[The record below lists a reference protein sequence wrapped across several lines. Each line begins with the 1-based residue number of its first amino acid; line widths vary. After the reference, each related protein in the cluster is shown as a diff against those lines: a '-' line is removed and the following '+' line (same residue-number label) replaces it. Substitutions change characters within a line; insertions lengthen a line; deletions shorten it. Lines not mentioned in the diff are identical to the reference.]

1 VDRRVSGPPP
11 VPPLETPGRRRE
23 ENINETEKKTV
34 RSPRRSVLISTAAVY
49 AAMYVALTL
58 VFSPISYGI
67 INLRVANILIG
78 LVPIIG
84 WPAVLGQTLGV
95 FMANQSA
102 LGDPLGPIDL
112 INVIPSFLFS
122 FLLWRLRNSSV
133 FLGLVLYS
141 VALGITVSYAV
152 SYASNGKVA
161 FFALV
166 PLVTPGIFVATA
178 VLGYVMYKSVKRLGV
193 LQRMFPN

>member
-1 VDRRVSGPPP
+1 VSGPPP

-23 ENINETEKKTV
+23 ENINETDKKTT
-34 RSPRRSVLISTAAVY
+34 RSPRRSLLISTAAVY

-58 VFSPISYGI
+58 VFSPVSYGI

-95 FMANQSA
+95 FIANQSA

-122 FLLWRLRNSSV
+122 FLLWKLRNNSV
-133 FLGLVLYS
+133 FLGLMLYS

-152 SYASNGKVA
+152 SYASNGKAA
-161 FFALV
+161 FFALI
-166 PLVTPGIFVATA
+166 PLVTPGIFLATA
-178 VLGYVMYKSVKRLGV
+178 VLGYIMYKSVKRLGV

>member
-1 VDRRVSGPPP
+1 VSGPPP

-23 ENINETEKKTV
+23 ENIDETEKKPA
-34 RSPRRSVLISTAAVY
+34 RSPRRSVIISTAAVY
-49 AAMYVALTL
+49 AAMYVALTF
-58 VFSPISYGI
+58 VFSPISYGV

-95 FMANQSA
+95 LIANQPA

-112 INVIPSFLFS
+112 INVVPSFLFS
-122 FLLWRLRNSSV
+122 LLLWKLRNKSV
-133 FLGLVLYS
+133 FLGLTLYS
-141 VALGITVSYAV
+141 IALGITVSYALN
-152 SYASNGKVA
+152 YAFNLPL
-161 FFALV
+161 LV
-166 PLVTPGIFVATA
+166 GIPQVTAGIFLATA
-178 VLGYVMYKSVKRLGV
+178 VFGYLLFRAVKRLGV

>member
-1 VDRRVSGPPP
+1 VSGPPP

-23 ENINETEKKTV
+23 ESIINKTEKTTT
-34 RSPRRSVLISTAAVY
+34 RSPRRSLLISTAAIY
-49 AAMYVALTL
+49 AAMYVALAL
-58 VFSPISYGI
+58 VFSPISYGA

-95 FMANQSA
+95 FIANQPA

-112 INVIPSFLFS
+112 INVVPSFLFS
-122 FLLWRLRNSSV
+122 LLLWKLRNKSV
-133 FLGLVLYS
+133 FLGLALYS
-141 VALGITVSYAV
+141 VALGITVSYALN
-152 SYASNGKVA
+152 YAFN
-161 FFALV
+161 L
-166 PLVTPGIFVATA
+166 PLSVGIPEVTAGIFIATA
-178 VLGYVMYKSVKRLGV
+178 VFGYLLFRAVKRLSV

>member
-1 VDRRVSGPPP
+1 VSGPPP

-23 ENINETEKKTV
+23 ESINNKTEKKTAH
-34 RSPRRSVLISTAAVY
+34 SPRRSLLISTAAIY
-49 AAMYVALTL
+49 AAMYVALAL
-58 VFSPISYGI
+58 VFSPISYGA
-67 INLRVANILIG
+67 INLRVANVLIG

-95 FMANQSA
+95 FIANQPA

-122 FLLWRLRNSSV
+122 LLLWKLRNKSV
-133 FLGLVLYS
+133 FLGLTLYS
-141 VALGITVSYAV
+141 VALGITVSYALN
-152 SYASNGKVA
+152 YAFN
-161 FFALV
+161 L
-166 PLVTPGIFVATA
+166 PLSVGIPQVTAGIFIATA
-178 VLGYVMYKSVKRLGV
+178 VFGYLLFKAVKRLGV